1 MSAFLPYNV
10 NPNKTCPIN
19 ASIYGLFC
27 ITAFNCTLIDIF
39 SFSGIVT
46 CSFVFAKQKKWHA
59 ANIHPQIIATNKYP
73 FFALWLPSFPI
84 KGTVIMLIIPIAIIA
99 ATEREV
105 LIFARSSMSCVI
117 APQSVPYGIFTHVY
131 PSTSRQYVIIIQI
144 TFAVSGQSGC
154 AQNVNIKSTAV
165 MGAATSSHGR

>member
-59 ANIHPQIIATNKYP
+59 ANKYP

-131 PSTSRQYVIIIQI
+131 PSTSRQYVIII
-144 TFAVSGQSGC
+144 
-154 AQNVNIKSTAV
+154 
-165 MGAATSSHGR
+165 